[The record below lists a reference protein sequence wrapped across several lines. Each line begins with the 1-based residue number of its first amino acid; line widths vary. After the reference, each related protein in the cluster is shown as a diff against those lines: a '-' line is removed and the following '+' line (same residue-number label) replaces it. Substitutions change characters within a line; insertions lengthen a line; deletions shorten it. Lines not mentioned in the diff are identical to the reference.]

1 MRGFVVIAAI
11 ALALSGCGRQQ
22 PDTGSIHIDPALETL
37 VPADTLFIM
46 GADVDAIRNTSV
58 YQKHIGVVNLPRLN
72 EFTRQTGIDPRKG
85 LDQVL
90 SVTNGKTG
98 ALLARG
104 KFRAGD
110 VEPRLE
116 KQGAK
121 RFEYNGYKMF
131 GDDRNAEDIPR

>member
-1 MRGFVVIAAI
+1 
-11 ALALSGCGRQQ
+11 
-22 PDTGSIHIDPALETL
+22 
-37 VPADTLFIM
+37 M

-72 EFTRQTGIDPRKG
+72 EFTRQTGIDPRKD

-131 GDDRNAEDIPR
+131 GDDRNAVMFVDSSTAVA